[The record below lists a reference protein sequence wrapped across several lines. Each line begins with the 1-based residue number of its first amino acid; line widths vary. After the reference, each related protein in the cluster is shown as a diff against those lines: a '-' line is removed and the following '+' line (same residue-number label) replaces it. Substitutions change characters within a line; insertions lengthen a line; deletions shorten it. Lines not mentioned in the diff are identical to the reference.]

1 MAIAILP
8 HRYMT
13 IEGHALTKYATIS
26 VPRDVKKVLEEA
38 KGRRE
43 WGEFLLD
50 LHAEGRRLRSKRAFD
65 ELAKALTKEDLE
77 SIRNSTREFRERF
90 SFR

>member
-1 MAIAILP
+1 MP
-8 HRYMT
+8 
-13 IEGHALTKYATIS
+13 EYATIS

-50 LHAEGRRLRSKRAFD
+50 LYAEGRRLRSKRAF
-65 ELAKALTKEDLE
+65 EQLAKALTKEDLE
-77 SIRNSTREFRERF
+77 SILDSKREFREGF
-90 SFR
+90 SLR

>member
-1 MAIAILP
+1 LP
-8 HRYMT
+8 
-13 IEGHALTKYATIS
+13 EYATIS

-50 LHAEGRRLRSKRAFD
+50 LYAEGRRLRSKRAF
-65 ELAKALTKEDLE
+65 EQLAKALTKEDLE
-77 SIRNSTREFRERF
+77 SILDSKREFREGF
-90 SFR
+90 SLR